1 MYYTYIMRCED
12 NSLYTGI
19 TTDVERRFR
28 QHRGELAGGAKCTK
42 GHRPVAVECVWESQ
56 SRSDASKLEYRIKK
70 LTKNSKEILIK
81 DPLKLAEF
89 FEEKLDIELYKI
101 SED

>member
-42 GHRPVAVECVWESQ
+42 GHRPVSVERVWS
-56 SRSDASKLEYRIKK
+56 SPGRSDASKLEYRIKK
-70 LTKNSKEILIK
+70 LTKAGKELLIK
-81 DPLKLAEF
+81 EPERLT
-89 FEEKLDIELYKI
+89 ELMDGKI
-101 SED
+101 DTGIYVLE

>member
-12 NSLYTGI
+12 SSLYTGI

-42 GHRPVAVECVWESQ
+42 GHRPVSVEMVWSSA
-56 SRSDASKLEYRIKK
+56 SRSDASKLEYRIKR
-70 LTKNSKEILIK
+70 LTKSNKELLVK
-81 DPLKLAEF
+81 EPERLAELM
-89 FEEKLDIELYKI
+89 EDKIDVELYVL
-101 SED
+101 D